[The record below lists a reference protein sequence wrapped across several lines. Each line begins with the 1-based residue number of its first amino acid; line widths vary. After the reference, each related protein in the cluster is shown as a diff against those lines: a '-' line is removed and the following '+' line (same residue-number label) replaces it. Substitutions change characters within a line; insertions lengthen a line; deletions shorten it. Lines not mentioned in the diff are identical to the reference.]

1 MVPGF
6 FQGTIRTSE
15 AYDHAS
21 KDLIINDFAQ
31 RFAWFHR
38 AHPDAIRQRLRWVA
52 DELSGLR
59 A

>member
-1 MVPGF
+1 M
-6 FQGTIRTSE
+6 SE

-21 KDLIINDFAQ
+21 RGLIINEYAQ

-38 AHPDAIRQRLRWVA
+38 AHPDAIRQRLKWVV
-52 DELSGLR
+52 DDLTGLT